1 MPEGELSR
9 GKALFRLP
17 AETAY
22 HRIEGT
28 ATAGGDGASL
38 PAGGFFIVPFDETA
52 DVPAVRIEEERHEV
66 LPIDFEANAPLPA
79 AALDAEFE
87 AVQRASYHA
96 AFSAAHARLADGELQ
111 KAVLSRR
118 KRLRLEADIIP
129 EQLFLRACAENPDCY
144 VALWHTPQT
153 GCWLTATP
161 ELLLGRDEADGSW
174 HTMALAG
181 TMGRSVPNAPVSLH
195 DWSGKNRAEQA
206 VVSDYISQRLR
217 LFATD
222 ISQGEARTFGVGNI
236 CHLRTDFSFA
246 LPDASPDGVLRA
258 LHALHP
264 TPAVCGH
271 PTDLARRLILSLETT
286 PRRYYSGFSGYASD
300 HASAAF
306 YVSLRCMNL
315 RAEEAVLYAGGG
327 LMADSAEEDEW
338 SETERKM
345 QPMLRLFN
353 LS

>member
-1 MPEGELSR
+1 M
-9 GKALFRLP
+9 
-17 AETAY
+17 
-22 HRIEGT
+22 
-28 ATAGGDGASL
+28 
-38 PAGGFFIVPFDETA
+38 
-52 DVPAVRIEEERHEV
+52 
-66 LPIDFEANAPLPA
+66 
-79 AALDAEFE
+79 
-87 AVQRASYHA
+87 
-96 AFSAAHARLADGELQ
+96 
-111 KAVLSRR
+111 
-118 KRLRLEADIIP
+118 
-129 EQLFLRACAENPDCY
+129 
-144 VALWHTPQT
+144 
-153 GCWLTATP
+153 
-161 ELLLGRDEADGSW
+161 
-174 HTMALAG
+174 
-181 TMGRSVPNAPVSLH
+181 VS
-195 DWSGKNRAEQA
+195 N
-206 VVSDYISQRLR
+206 YISQRLR

-246 LPDASPDGVLRA
+246 LPDPSPDGVLRA